1 MQGFRFELLENIKSW
16 SDVLLYIKF
25 QIPNFC
31 RKEEFGHSQKTPLSW
46 GQVEAASLDV
56 NLYTSFA
63 KLIGSTLRVNLT
75 LYRVISSVA
84 LLYVWLRKLCD
95 DNEDD
100 LF

>member
-56 NLYTSFA
+56 NLYTSFCQIDW
-63 KLIGSTLRVNLT
+63 KYPKGESYPLSCHF
-75 LYRVISSVA
+75 
-84 LLYVWLRKLCD
+84 LCCFAICLA
-95 DNEDD
+95 EEVM
-100 LF
+100 